1 MFLEM
6 KVSCI
11 VADPFTDMPVVIL
24 NDEEGEKSLPLWIGF
39 EEASAIAMEIK
50 KTPRPRPLT
59 HDLLKNIITATGYEV
74 SEIEITELRENTFYA
89 RLRIKKDGE
98 ELLVDSRPSDAI
110 AIALRTGCRIMVDEE
125 VIKASLSVKVGDKG
139 QSAGDILE
147 DMPDEDFGKYKM

>member
-24 NDEEGEKSLPLWIGF
+24 NEEEGERSLPLWVGF

-59 HDLLKNIITATGYEV
+59 HDLLKNIITATGYEIAK
-74 SEIEITELRENTFYA
+74 IEITELRESTFYA
-89 RLRIKKDGE
+89 QLCIKKDEE

-110 AIALRTGCRIMVDEE
+110 AIALRTGCRIMVDEQ
-125 VIKASLSVKVGDKG
+125 VIKAALSLKVGDKG
-139 QSAGDILE
+139 QSAGDVLE
-147 DMPDEDFGKYKM
+147 EMPDEDFGRYKM

>member
-59 HDLLKNIITATGYEV
+59 HDLLKNVIVATGYEV

-125 VIKASLSVKVGDKG
+125 VIKASLSVKVGEKG

>member
-24 NDEEGEKSLPLWIGF
+24 NEEEGERSLPLWVGF

-59 HDLLKNIITATGYEV
+59 HDLLKNVIVATGYEV
-74 SEIEITELRENTFYA
+74 IEIEITELRENTFYS

-110 AIALRTGCRIMVDEE
+110 AIALRTGGRIMVDEE
-125 VIKASLSVKVGDKG
+125 VIKAALSVKVGDKG
-139 QSAGDILE
+139 QSAGDVLE
-147 DMPDEDFGKYKM
+147 DIPDEDFGKYKM

>member
-59 HDLLKNIITATGYEV
+59 HDLLKNVIVATGYEV

-147 DMPDEDFGKYKM
+147 DIPDEDFGKYKM

>member
-24 NDEEGEKSLPLWIGF
+24 NEEEGERSLPLWVGF
-39 EEASAIAMEIK
+39 EEAGAIAMEIK

-59 HDLLKNIITATGYEV
+59 HDLLKNVIAATGYEV
-74 SEIEITELRENTFYA
+74 IEIEITELRENTFYA

-98 ELLVDSRPSDAI
+98 EILVDSRPSDAI

-125 VIKASLSVKVGDKG
+125 VIKAALSVKVGDKG
-139 QSAGDILE
+139 QRAGDVLE
-147 DMPDEDFGKYKM
+147 DIPDEDFGKYKM

>member
-24 NDEEGEKSLPLWIGF
+24 NEEEGERSLPLWVGF

-59 HDLLKNIITATGYEV
+59 HDLLKNVIAATGYELI
-74 SEIEITELRENTFYA
+74 EIEITELRENTFYA

-125 VIKASLSVKVGDKG
+125 VIKAALSVKIGDKG

>member
-24 NDEEGEKSLPLWIGF
+24 NEEEGERSLPLWVGF

-59 HDLLKNIITATGYEV
+59 HDLLKNVIVATGYEV
-74 SEIEITELRENTFYA
+74 IEIEITELRENTFYA

-125 VIKASLSVKVGDKG
+125 VIKAALSVKVGDKG
-139 QSAGDILE
+139 QSAGDVLE
-147 DMPDEDFGKYKM
+147 DIPDEDFGKYKM

>member
-24 NDEEGEKSLPLWIGF
+24 NDEEGEKSLPLWVGF

-59 HDLLKNIITATGYEV
+59 HDLLKNVIIATGYEV

>member
-24 NDEEGEKSLPLWIGF
+24 NDEEGEKSLPRWVGF

-59 HDLLKNIITATGYEV
+59 HDLLKNVIAATGYEV